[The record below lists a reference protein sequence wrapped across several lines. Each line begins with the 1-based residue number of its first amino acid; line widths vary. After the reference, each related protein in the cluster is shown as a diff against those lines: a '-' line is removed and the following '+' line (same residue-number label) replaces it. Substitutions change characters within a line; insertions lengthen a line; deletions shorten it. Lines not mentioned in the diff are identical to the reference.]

1 MGRLAVPGA
10 LLGEEARRTLRV
22 RARLLWSRRR
32 RRRPRASWTRSGCR
46 NWRVRGLGGWW
57 RRACAALRG
66 GCARIGRATV
76 RACSVPWQPPATS
89 CPRPTWAWCIDIA
102 RPEVARPI
110 LALDCWASNLGVV
123 GDDAQGCEDS
133 RNQPKRSQQR
143 RSRGWRG
150 CPRTRGYS
158 AFILSKQPPLAE
170 PLRSRAPWSC
180 P

>member
-1 MGRLAVPGA
+1 MGRLAVWGA
-10 LLGEEARRTLRV
+10 LLEEEARRTLRV

-66 GCARIGRATV
+66 GYARIGRATV

-110 LALDCWASNLGVV
+110 LDLDRWASNLGVV
-123 GDDAQGCEDS
+123 GGDAQSFDAP
-133 RNQPKRSQQR
+133 RNQ
-143 RSRGWRG
+143 
-150 CPRTRGYS
+150 S
-158 AFILSKQPPLAE
+158 AHSNDEAEDGVDVPEHGGIRLS
-170 PLRSRAPWSC
+170 S
-180 P
+180 